1 MSPEVH
7 EIRLGRVDEGEDGID
22 RQWSN
27 VTASPSY
34 ADLDV
39 MGKTITPTV
48 PQRPSKHSP
57 LNRQPLSFTIIG
69 QQKNLKQKSPTLP
82 LLPTNHRR
90 PLFQL
95 QPPTMERT
103 AATVPSA
110 SSPIHHTHALVLPI
124 RN

>member
-7 EIRLGRVDEGEDGID
+7 EIGLGWVDDGEDGID

-48 PQRPSKHSP
+48 PQRPSKHPPPNWQS
-57 LNRQPLSFTIIG
+57 LLFTIIG
-69 QQKNLKQKSPTLP
+69 QQKNPKQKTPTLP

-90 PLFQL
+90 PPFL
-95 QPPTMERT
+95 Q
-103 AATVPSA
+103 
-110 SSPIHHTHALVLPI
+110 
-124 RN
+124 